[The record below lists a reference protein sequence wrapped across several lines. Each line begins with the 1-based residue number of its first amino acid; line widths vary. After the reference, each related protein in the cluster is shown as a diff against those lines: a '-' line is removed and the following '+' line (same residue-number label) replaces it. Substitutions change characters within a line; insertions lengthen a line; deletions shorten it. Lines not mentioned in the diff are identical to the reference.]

1 MVGDYIYIYILKYLD
16 DHPSSGYVDF
26 INISTENLECFKN

>member
-1 MVGDYIYIYILKYLD
+1 MVGDYIYILKYLD